1 MTIDKLKAGARE
13 FYIQNMFI
21 TQGTKVVS
29 MFNVQDDDKGLEADN
44 YNHGD
49 KYWHT
54 IDYSALER
62 ALKILEIYEEALK
75 DIKSS
80 DTHGLKNAITY
91 SNVAHEALE
100 AARKVL
106 DDKTN

>member
-13 FYIQNMFI
+13 WHNVKMIRHAWNTYAYSTTNFHPEALC
-21 TQGTKVVS
+21 KVV
-29 MFNVQDDDKGLEADN
+29 E
-44 YNHGD
+44 
-49 KYWHT
+49 
-54 IDYSALER
+54 YSALER

-75 DIKSS
+75 YIKSS

>member
-1 MTIDKLKAGARE
+1 MTIDKLKAGARDVKPLFTELSDIPRLKAIAFERE
-13 FYIQNMFI
+13 FSRPVRVRLVNQVEM
-21 TQGTKVVS
+21 Q
-29 MFNVQDDDKGLEADN
+29 
-44 YNHGD
+44 
-49 KYWHT
+49 
-54 IDYSALER
+54 
-62 ALKILEIYEEALK
+62 LKIIAIYEEALK